1 MQAHEIP
8 AYEQDFRQRGIDSSG
23 KSHNLRPLTVPIA
36 GSNERLSVIV
46 CQPASGDA
54 TYYYQEEPVKDCVV
68 LHFTAGYLKGDIA
81 LMTRPNYHVSVPF
94 VVARDG
100 TIYNLFN
107 SKYWSYHIGPGA
119 IGGNEAM
126 SRHSVGVEISCIGP
140 LVRKGD
146 QFFSIYGKPYC
157 AASQSQYF
165 VREPFR
171 GHEYYAT
178 FTDAQY
184 RSLILLLRYITGK
197 FSIPRQFLPAAQRF
211 ATTAAATGFHGI
223 VTHANLRADKLDIGP
238 AFDWQRV
245 TTAVTAR

>member
-8 AYEQDFRQRGIDSSG
+8 AYEQDFRQRGIDSNG
-23 KSHNLRPLTVPIA
+23 RAHTLRPLTVPIA
-36 GSNERLSVIV
+36 GQNERLNVVV

-54 TYYYQEEPVKDCVV
+54 SYYYQEEPLKDRVV
-68 LHFTAGYLKGDIA
+68 LHFTGGYLKGDIA
-81 LMTRPNYHVSVPF
+81 LLTRPNYHVSVPF
-94 VVARDG
+94 VIARDG

-119 IGGNEAM
+119 IGGNETM
-126 SRHSVGVEISCIGP
+126 SRRSVGVEISSIGP

-146 QFFSIYGKPYC
+146 QLFSIYGKLYC
-157 AASQSQYF
+157 SANQPQYF

-178 FTDAQY
+178 FTDTQY

-197 FSIPRQFLPAAQRF
+197 FSIPRQFLPPAQRF
-211 ATTAAATGFHGI
+211 TATAEVADFHGI
-223 VTHANLRADKLDIGP
+223 VTHANFRVDKLDFGP
-238 AFDWQRV
+238 ACDWQRI
-245 TTAVTAR
+245 TGAVRAH